1 MSERKELAARLR
13 SWSATRGGSSIGDD
27 IARAVDLIDPPAQ
40 GRTVRVRLCVA
51 VNAEGEWD
59 CYGYGNSDG
68 PFMDSDD
75 HPWADRAA
83 ESIGTGCRGVWIEAD
98 VPLPEETTVEG
109 EVTDG

>member
-1 MSERKELAARLR
+1 MSERKELAAWLR
-13 SWSATRGGSSIGDD
+13 DWASHSYNEVVEEKFL
-27 IARAVDLIDPPAQ
+27 RAADLLDPPAQ

-51 VNAEGEWD
+51 VNADGEWD

-75 HPWADRAA
+75 HPWSDRAA

-109 EVTDG
+109 EVQP